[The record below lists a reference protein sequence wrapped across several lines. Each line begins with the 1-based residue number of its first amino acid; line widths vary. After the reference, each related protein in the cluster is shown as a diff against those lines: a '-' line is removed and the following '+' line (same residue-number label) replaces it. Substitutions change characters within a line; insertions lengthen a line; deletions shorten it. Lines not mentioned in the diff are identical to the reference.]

1 MKFEEIIMNIEPSEL
16 EIKQRHR
23 KNKSK
28 KKRSRIKVLLFSIAG
43 VLLFSIGIVYAYVQN
58 TYNKVDFVDIPSKN
72 EDLGI
77 EEDSKEIVNIFKEN
91 KAIINILLMG
101 IDKRDQYD
109 PGRSD
114 AMMILSIDPKSNSIK
129 LSSIMRDSL
138 VEIKDHG
145 EDKLNHAYAYGGPE
159 LALHTINKN
168 YKMNIKYFASIDYS
182 GLTDII
188 DSIGGI
194 YAQVKEE
201 EIDMINKYTNDVA
214 YVNGT
219 DFKMVTKAG
228 YQLLDGTQAVA
239 YARIRKVGDGD
250 YERTQRQRIVLSG
263 IIRKLTSLSI
273 LELPGTIQKL
283 APNVETNITSSY
295 MLKVGTSILNTG
307 MKEIKQ
313 ARFPLDEDSEGQTIK
328 GIWYLVFDKYKTV
341 DALHDFIF
349 KNTR

>member
-1 MKFEEIIMNIEPSEL
+1 MDTEL
-16 EIKQRHR
+16 QNGLSRR
-23 KNKSK
+23 RNKPK
-28 KKRSRIKVLLFSIAG
+28 KHKKLKITILILLG
-43 VLLFSIGIVYAYVQN
+43 LLLSAIGIAYTFFQD
-58 TYNKVDFVDIPSKN
+58 TYNKVSYVDIPKEN
-72 EDLGI
+72 EELGI
-77 EEDSKEIVNIFKEN
+77 EEEEEEIVNIFKEN

-114 AMMILSIDPKSNSIK
+114 AMMILSIDPISNSIK

-138 VEIKDHG
+138 VEIKGHG
-145 EDKLNHAYAYGGPE
+145 EDKLNHAYAFGGPE

-182 GLTDII
+182 GLTNII

-219 DFKMVTKAG
+219 DFSMITKPG

-263 IIRKLTSLSI
+263 IIRKLTTLNI

-295 MLKVGTSILNTG
+295 MLKVGTSVLNTG

-313 ARFPLDEDSEGQTIK
+313 ARFPLDEDSEGVMIR
-328 GIWYLVFDKYKTV
+328 GIWYLKFDKYKTV
-341 DALHDFIF
+341 DALHNYIF
-349 KNTR
+349 K

>member
-1 MKFEEIIMNIEPSEL
+1 MDTEVEVNLSKG
-16 EIKQRHR
+16 
-23 KNKSK
+23 KNKRKRHK
-28 KKRSRIKVLLFSIAG
+28 KLKITILILLG
-43 VLLFSIGIVYAYVQN
+43 LLLSAIGIAYTFFQN
-58 TYNKVDFVDIPSKN
+58 TYNKVSYVDIPKEN
-72 EDLGI
+72 EELGI
-77 EEDSKEIVNIFKEN
+77 EEEEEEIVNIFKEN

-114 AMMILSIDPKSNSIK
+114 AMMILSIDPISNSIK

-138 VEIKDHG
+138 VEIKGHG
-145 EDKLNHAYAYGGPE
+145 EDKLNHAYAFGGPE

-182 GLTDII
+182 GLTNII

-219 DFKMVTKAG
+219 DFSMITKPG

-263 IIRKLTSLSI
+263 IIRKLTTLNI

-295 MLKVGTSILNTG
+295 MLKVGTSVLNTG

-313 ARFPLDEDSEGQTIK
+313 ARFPLDEDSEGEMIN

-341 DALHDFIF
+341 DALHNFIF
-349 KNTR
+349 RN